1 MVENEYSKV
10 KVNNELFCYRYG
22 CEGSSGEGVYEG
34 KGFLFFEMGETRLL
48 CKAFLRF

>member
-10 KVNNELFCYRYG
+10 KVNNRDGLLFCYRYG

-34 KGFLFFEMGETRLL
+34 KGFPIF
-48 CKAFLRF
+48 